1 MNGCLLKSVLL
12 LGCCQDGWVG
22 GGLLGWGVV
31 IAKRGCRWFSDMC
44 CLQRDEE
51 TIKPTDSDGESLAML
66 QLSAGLKLRELVS
79 RLDVL
84 ADSDL
89 PYDC

>member
-1 MNGCLLKSVLL
+1 M
-12 LGCCQDGWVG
+12 
-22 GGLLGWGVV
+22 
-31 IAKRGCRWFSDMC
+31 AKRGCQCFSDMC
-44 CLQRDEE
+44 GLQRDEE
-51 TIKPTDSDGESLAML
+51 RIKPTDADSESLAML

-84 ADSDL
+84 ADPDP